1 MSVKGFWGKL
11 FKKSNQTEVE
21 PKKELEGAH
30 LASEAFPVLTLDEK
44 QLDAYKS
51 IPLSQL
57 ASLGAAFSQLSS
69 EARTIVQTV
78 SKSVATEEPLYVAI
92 NPKGVKGFL
101 QQGKYGING
110 NIMRYNSQGKTVFA
124 GRTEFVKCDA
134 LIEKTTTT
142 TTLPIDPTVMVVAVA
157 MMGIERKIDGIQK
170 SVEEVLHFLKQEKQ
184 SEQRGNLNMLT
195 EIMDEYKLNYQNETF
210 CASRDNQVLFIK
222 NKACQDIDFYENQIA
237 AELQKQKAIHAKK
250 EAQGVLDAVAYQF
263 AEYQLAC
270 HLFAFSTFL
279 DVLLQKNF
287 GAEHLESAVS
297 KILDAAKR
305 YETLYEDCYA
315 QIEKYQHNAI
325 ESKILDGIGVA
336 TTGLGKAIGAI
347 PFIKDGKVDEA
358 LISVGD
364 SIGKYNEE
372 GIQQQ
377 LQSFAEFKSNRT
389 EPFIESL
396 QNVNLLCNKEN
407 AMITDGENLYI
418 LKSEKA
424 SF

>member
-30 LASEAFPVLTLDEK
+30 LASEVFPVLTLDEK

-78 SKSVATEEPLYVAI
+78 SKSVATRETLFVGI
-92 NPKGVKGFL
+92 NPSGTSGFL
-101 QQGKYGING
+101 RQNEYGTVG
-110 NIMRYNSQGKTVFA
+110 NIMQVNSQGKQVIA
-124 GRTEFVKCDA
+124 GRMRFKAIDKLPITE
-134 LIEKTTTT
+134 TTT

-170 SVEEVLHFLKQEKQ
+170 SVEEVFQFLKQEKQ
-184 SEQRGNLNMLT
+184 SEQRGNLNMLA
-195 EIMDEYKLNYQNETF
+195 EIMDEYKLNCRSEAF
-210 CASRDNQVLFIK
+210 CASRDNRVLAIK
-222 NKACQDIDFYENQIA
+222 NEAYQHIELYQKQIA
-237 AELQKQKAIHAKK
+237 TELQKKKAIHAKK
-250 EAQGVLDAVAYQF
+250 EAQGVLDAIAYQF

-279 DVLLQKNF
+279 DVLLQKSF

-347 PFIKDGKVDEA
+347 PVIKEGKVDEA
-358 LISVGD
+358 LISAGD
-364 SIGKYNEE
+364 SIGKHNEE
-372 GIQQQ
+372 AIQKQ
-377 LQSFAEFKSNRT
+377 LQTFSEFKVNRM
-389 EPFIESL
+389 EPFVESL
-396 QNVNLLCNKEN
+396 QNVNMLCNTEN
-407 AMITDGENLYI
+407 AMITDGENLY
-418 LKSEKA
+418 LLQSENTLP
-424 SF
+424 